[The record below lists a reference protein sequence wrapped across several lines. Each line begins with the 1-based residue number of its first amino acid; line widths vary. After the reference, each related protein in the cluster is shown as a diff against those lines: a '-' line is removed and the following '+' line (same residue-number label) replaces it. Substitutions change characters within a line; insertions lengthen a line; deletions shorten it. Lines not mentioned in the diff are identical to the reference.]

1 MTLRPE
7 REDASTKDSRATAAR
22 NAKSGPKGPACRR
35 ARGPEHENEVALRE
49 EADGGPLQSGQVVS
63 ERSYEKE

>member
-1 MTLRPE
+1 M
-7 REDASTKDSRATAAR
+7 D
-22 NAKSGPKGPACRR
+22 
-35 ARGPEHENEVALRE
+35 ENEVALRE